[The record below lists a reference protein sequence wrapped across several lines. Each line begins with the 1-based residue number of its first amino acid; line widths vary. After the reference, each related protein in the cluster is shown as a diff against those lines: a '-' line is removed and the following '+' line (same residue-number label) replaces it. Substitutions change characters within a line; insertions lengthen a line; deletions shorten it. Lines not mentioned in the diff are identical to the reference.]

1 MLTDSELSAAA
12 VLAEELAHEA
22 VARICEGRPAQIST
36 KANAADLMTDIDV
49 AVERHVKDI
58 VLQRYP
64 GHRVVGE
71 ELGASGAAPGAG
83 TPTWYLDPVDGTTN
97 LAHGIPWCSFSLA
110 LTDERGPVVAVV
122 ADPWRGEV
130 FAAVRG
136 RGATLNGRTIR
147 CADATSLAGTVVMTE
162 WSGHQPWPGMFD
174 MLSGLSERLCT
185 VRLMGSSA
193 LALVTTASGR
203 AAAAVIGSYHDV
215 DDMAGVLVAREAG
228 AVVRGRGGSDQP
240 GPDGVLVA
248 APGVADELSCLW
260 STLGEADRS
269 FAAAPMSRSAGG
281 AATIQATPH
290 ILGKANQT
298 LDLNYPD
305 TDSGGT

>member
-1 MLTDSELSAAA
+1 MLTDSELVAAA
-12 VLAEELAHEA
+12 ALAEDLAREA
-22 VARICEGRPAQIST
+22 MTRIRGDRPAQIST
-36 KANAADLMTDIDV
+36 KANAADFTTDIDV
-49 AVERHVKDI
+49 AVEQHVKDI

-71 ELGASGAAPGAG
+71 ELGASGAAAGAG

-110 LTDERGPVVAVV
+110 LADESGPAVAVV

-130 FAAVRG
+130 FAGVRG
-136 RGATLNGRTIR
+136 RGATLNGLTIR

-162 WSGHQPWPGMFD
+162 WSGHEPWPGMFE
-174 MLSGLSERLCT
+174 MLSELSERLCT

-193 LALVTTASGR
+193 LALVTAASGR
-203 AAAAVIGSYHDV
+203 AAGAVIGSYHDV
-215 DDMAGVLVAREAG
+215 DDMAAVLIAREAG

-248 APGVADELSCLW
+248 APGVSHELSGLW
-260 STLGEADRS
+260 ST
-269 FAAAPMSRSAGG
+269 
-281 AATIQATPH
+281 
-290 ILGKANQT
+290 
-298 LDLNYPD
+298 
-305 TDSGGT
+305 